1 MPSDA
6 AAHIF
11 HVTFA
16 TDWADAQAAGEYRIS
31 TRDSRFEDVGF
42 IHAGFADQ
50 YVRVGSRIF
59 GDTTDPLVV
68 LVIDSERVGVPV
80 QVEDLH
86 AEGEAFPHIYGP
98 LPLTAVVDVLPTRI
112 VDGSLVIDDG

>member
-1 MPSDA
+1 MPERA
-6 AAHIF
+6 ASHIF

-16 TDWADAQAAGEYRIS
+16 TDWAGAEAAGEYRIS

-59 GDTTDPLVV
+59 ADAIEPLVV

-98 LPLTAVVDVLPTRI
+98 LPLIAVVEVLPARI
-112 VDGSLVIDDG
+112 IDGALVVDGA